1 MLIDTLIII
10 VVLTCTPDDMTRRTP
25 SCAFDRH
32 ETELREASRQAWA
45 KSRNRYAAEIDR
57 LTGANRDLQCEI
69 DGIFNNSP
77 VSRDR
82 KQIDKY
88 LKK

>member
-10 VVLTCTPDDMTRRTP
+10 VVLTCTSDDMTRRTP
-25 SCAFDRH
+25 SCAFERH

-45 KSRNRYAAEIDR
+45 KTRRRYVAETDH
-57 LTGANRDLQCEI
+57 LTGGNRDLQREI
-69 DGIFNNSP
+69 DSIFNNGP
-77 VSRDR
+77 VPRDR
-82 KQIDKY
+82 KQIERY